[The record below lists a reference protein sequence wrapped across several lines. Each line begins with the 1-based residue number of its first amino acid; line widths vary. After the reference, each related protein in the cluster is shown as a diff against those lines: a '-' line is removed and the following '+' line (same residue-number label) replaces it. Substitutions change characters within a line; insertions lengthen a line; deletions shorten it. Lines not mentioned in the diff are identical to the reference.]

1 MNTEHVI
8 DFDNLVLTGKE
19 VFEDWED
26 LIVENEGHYT
36 AEDQFL
42 FFAYKGSE
50 VMIGF
55 TLSISGDW
63 WYTPSSYMEPAE
75 GQVNIT
81 GLQIQ
86 VDLLSIADREVELD
100 GSLKKTLQAVVE
112 KYISL

>member
-19 VFEDWED
+19 VFKDWED

-36 AEDQFL
+36 AQDQFL

-50 VMIGF
+50 VTIGF

-86 VDLLSIADREVELD
+86 VDLLSIADKEVELD
-100 GSLKKTLQAVVE
+100 GSLKKTLQLVVE